1 MRQFWNITSGI
12 YTKYHAIIC
21 LYYYPPWVRTLFL
34 KSPEMEFFSPTYN
47 VARLS
52 ALRDIF
58 SVQDIFSPGI
68 SLQEYFLSQISVQD
82 ICFWNHLYPPLQP
95 PLQKSNVWPLGKS
108 SLLGTSRMTCC
119 KHNLTAYWQLASKF
133 SQWELPVARL
143 KRVIQLKFMPK
154 RPSVFLASLPSLA
167 LCFQPRS
174 RPFVWLLS
182 HTWICKN
189 TDCFAVSSTRL
200 KLN

>member
-1 MRQFWNITSGI
+1 MLQDYRPWETFFQYRIFFPQVFPCKNIFS
-12 YTKYHAIIC
+12 
-21 LYYYPPWVRTLFL
+21 L
-34 KSPEMEFFSPTYN
+34 KSVCRIFFS
-47 VARLS
+47 
-52 ALRDIF
+52 
-58 SVQDIFSPGI
+58 
-68 SLQEYFLSQISVQD
+68 
-82 ICFWNHLYPPLQP
+82 WNHPYPPLQP

-174 RPFVWLLS
+174 SPFVWLLS